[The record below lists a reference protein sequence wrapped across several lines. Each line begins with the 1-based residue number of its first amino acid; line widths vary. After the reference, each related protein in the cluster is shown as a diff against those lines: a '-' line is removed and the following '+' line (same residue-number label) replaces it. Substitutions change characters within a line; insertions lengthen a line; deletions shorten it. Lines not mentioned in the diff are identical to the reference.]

1 MTKSQKAALK
11 LHLSPV
17 PADGVCTV
25 FCLARLTGR
34 TLKGDFSK
42 SYRERSHGVLYHY
55 TVCERFCK
63 QSIAQNIRDFAVRF
77 CLR

>member
-34 TLKGDFSK
+34 TLKGGFFPNHTGNAFSV
-42 SYRERSHGVLYHY
+42 SSIIILYVREFVNSR
-55 TVCERFCK
+55 
-63 QSIAQNIRDFAVRF
+63 
-77 CLR
+77 LRKIFEISQ

>member
-1 MTKSQKAALK
+1 MIKALLKKQLREVISLMFRNKKNDFPHMTKSQKAALK

-34 TLKGDFSK
+34 TLKAD
-42 SYRERSHGVLYHY
+42 
-55 TVCERFCK
+55 C
-63 QSIAQNIRDFAVRF
+63 
-77 CLR
+77 

>member
-34 TLKGDFSK
+34 TLKGGFSK
-42 SYRERSHGVLYHY
+42 SHRKHIFGVLYHY
-55 TVCERFCK
+55 TVC
-63 QSIAQNIRDFAVRF
+63 A
-77 CLR
+77 